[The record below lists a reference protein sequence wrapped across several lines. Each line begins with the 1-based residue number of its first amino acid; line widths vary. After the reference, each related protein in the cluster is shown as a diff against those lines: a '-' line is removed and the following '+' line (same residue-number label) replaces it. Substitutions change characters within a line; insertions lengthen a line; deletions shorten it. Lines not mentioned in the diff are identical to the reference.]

1 MDFFRLIADMLHLG
15 AVLLLLTK
23 MLRQKS
29 AAGVSLRTQFLYVI
43 VFATRYVDVLYVYIS
58 LYNTAMKLFFLTT
71 SILICYLM
79 HYKNP
84 WRATHDREN
93 DTFRLR
99 YLIIP
104 CAILSLLFHRESLH
118 EVRTILW
125 TFSEYLEA
133 VAVLPQIFL
142 LEHTERYDALTSHY
156 LFALGAYRIFYI
168 FSWIY
173 RYIATG
179 ELIWVSVI
187 AGIIQTLLYVDF
199 LYQYIQQVV
208 RKAKSKYDLA
218 Q

>member
-1 MDFFRLIADMLHLG
+1 MDFFRLIPDMLHPPAIVIPLS
-15 AVLLLLTK
+15 K

-29 AAGVSLRTQFLYVI
+29 SAGISLRTQFLYAV
-43 VFATRYVDVLYVYIS
+43 VFLTRYVDIFYYFIS
-58 LYNTAMKLFFLTT
+58 LYNTLMKLFFISS
-71 SILICYLM
+71 SIYICYLM
-79 HYKNP
+79 YYVNP
-84 WRATHDREN
+84 WKATHDKDN

-104 CAILSLLFHRESLH
+104 CAILALLFHRESLH

-142 LEHTERYDALTSHY
+142 LEHTDRYDALTSHY
-156 LFALGAYRIFYI
+156 LFALGAYRLFYI
-168 FSWIY
+168 FSWFY
-173 RYIATG
+173 RYIIYG
-179 ELIWVSVI
+179 DLIWVSLI
-187 AGIIQTLLYVDF
+187 AGIIQTLLYCDF

-208 RKAKSKYDLA
+208 RKVKSKYDLA